1 MNTRI
6 ITIGREFG
14 SGGRSIGKAVAEA
27 LGWDYY
33 DRELVRHVAEETGF
47 AEQYIEET
55 GEFAPSK
62 SRLAYAL
69 SSVGA
74 PQVMNGMNASDYL
87 WTVQRKVILNLAE
100 KGNCVIVGRC
110 ADYILTDREDCLN
123 VFVHASMAYRSKR
136 IVLLYGE
143 TDKAPEKRLNEKDKK
158 RSVNYQHYTGRMWGD
173 SRNYHLCLDSGA
185 LSPETC
191 VQMITDAAVRK

>member
-69 SSVGA
+69 LS
-74 PQVMNGMNASDYL
+74 
-87 WTVQRKVILNLAE
+87 
-100 KGNCVIVGRC
+100 GRT
-110 ADYILTDREDCLN
+110 AGYER
-123 VFVHASMAYRSKR
+123 
-136 IVLLYGE
+136 
-143 TDKAPEKRLNEKDKK
+143 NE
-158 RSVNYQHYTGRMWGD
+158 RFGLS
-173 SRNYHLCLDSGA
+173 LDS
-185 LSPETC
+185 
-191 VQMITDAAVRK
+191 AA